1 MDVFK
6 LLGKIVV
13 ENADAN
19 KKIDETTGKATQSE
33 GKIRTAFA
41 KIGAAVASY
50 FAVGKIIDF
59 GKQCIETAAEVR
71 ASNAQFEQTFST
83 GGQNLT
89 ATAKGVLDTIAR
101 SSGILA
107 TRLQDSGTKIYA
119 FAKSS
124 GASSEEAMSLMST
137 ALTAAADSAAYYDV
151 SLESATESLMSFLKG
166 NFENDAALGVSSTE
180 TTRNAAA
187 MELFGQKYQDL
198 SEIQKQQTLLKMV
211 TDAQKL
217 SGAMGQAA
225 READGWENVMGNL
238 KETWRQFMA
247 KIGDPIL
254 SAVVPV
260 LQSITDNFDN
270 IVSVVGAAAAVIG
283 GTLAGNAIIAA
294 VSSFGTL
301 AASVGA
307 MTTLF
312 GAGTVATMA
321 LNGQLTIGQ
330 VVAGLLTGKITLA
343 TAAQSLW
350 NAAMSAN
357 PIGIVIAL
365 LGGLVIAVKRA
376 TDAYHAHI
384 KELAGTAESEEEAA
398 AKVEELKQKIDDLK
412 ASASESGWSDATT
425 QELADMQ
432 NALKVAQDQLLTFQQ
447 ANGTAAESATE
458 PVDAFTAASQEY
470 ATQAEALMN
479 KFQQTYD
486 AIYSKVSGWFEPF
499 GQAATT
505 VTTSIQDIMSNMQSQ
520 IDFNNTYSA
529 NLQYLKEAGLG
540 GLSEA
545 FQAYGADGAAYA
557 AEIVQSLEKVGG
569 ATTEHGQEI
578 VNGLSNTYNQMKES
592 QGDLVSTMTDLDGQI
607 QSEMDNI
614 TKTYA
619 DKLKELDKGAEGRQ
633 YAENTMSEFLGGI
646 TSGSGNI
653 MTAMSDLGTKMTA
666 ALQASIGS
674 ITFSVSAKKGATG
687 VSSNIV
693 MGSHADGLNYVPFD
707 GYIAELHKGEMVV
720 PKKQAQALRD
730 GDMGSGI
737 EQIIILLSKILDSM
751 GIDLKKQVANSNVQL
766 DGRTLGRVVRGYV

>member
-6 LLGKIVV
+6 LLGTIAI
-13 ENADAN
+13 ENSEAN
-19 KKIDETTGKATQSE
+19 EAIDETTDKATQSE
-33 GKIRTAFA
+33 GKMRAAFA

-50 FAVGKIIDF
+50 FAAGKIIDF

-89 ATAKGVLDTIAR
+89 ATAKGVLDTIAN

-166 NFENDAALGVSSTE
+166 NFENDAALGVSCTE

-247 KIGDPIL
+247 KIGDPLL

-260 LQSITDNFDN
+260 LQSITENFDN
-270 IVSVVGAAAAVIG
+270 IVTVVGAAAIAIG
-283 GTLAGNAIIAA
+283 GTLAGNAIVAA
-294 VSSFGTL
+294 VTSFGTL
-301 AASVGA
+301 ATSVGA

-312 GAGTVATMA
+312 GAGQVATMA
-321 LNGQLTIGQ
+321 LNGQLTLGQ
-330 VVAGLLTGKITLA
+330 VIAGLLTGQISLA
-343 TAAQSLW
+343 TAAQYGW

-365 LGGLVIAVKRA
+365 LGGLVFVVKRA

-470 ATQAEALMN
+470 ATQAEALMT

-486 AIYSKVSGWFEPF
+486 GIYSKVSGWFEPF

-505 VTTSIQDIMSNMQSQ
+505 VTTSIQDIVSNMQSQ

-557 AEIVQSLEKVGG
+557 AEIVQSLKDVGG
-569 ATTEHGQEI
+569 ATTEHGQAI
-578 VNGLSNTYNQMKES
+578 VDGLSNTYNQMKES
-592 QGDLVSTMTDLDGQI
+592 QGDLVSTMTYLDGQI

-687 VSSNIV
+687 VSSSIV

>member
-107 TRLQDSGTKIYA
+107 ARLQDSGTKIYA

-557 AEIVQSLEKVGG
+557 AEIVQSLEQVGG
-569 ATTEHGQEI
+569 ATTEHGKAI
-578 VNGLSNTYNQMKES
+578 VDGLSSTYDQMKES
-592 QGDLVSTMTDLDGQI
+592 QGDLVNTMTDLDGKI
-607 QSEMDNI
+607 QGEMDNI

-653 MTAMSDLGTKMTA
+653 MSAMSDLGAKMTA

-674 ITFSVSAKKGATG
+674 ITFSVSAKNGATG

-720 PKKQAQALRD
+720 PEKQADALRN
-730 GDMGSGI
+730 GDLGSGTA
-737 EQIIILLSKILDSM
+737 QIISLLSQILDSM
-751 GIDLKKQVANSNVQL
+751 GIDLKKQVANSNIQV
-766 DGRTLGRVVRGYV
+766 DGRTFGRVVRGYV